1 LDNKFRINILSLSAG
16 LIVFG
21 LVFYEFVQLFMLYE
35 KNKAQVEKLCTRALD
50 RVTFRIDNK
59 DYDRHIN
66 LSQEDISDLYR
77 KILESEFEGVF
88 SENDSIN
95 IKDTTIV
102 VDQTLEPFIVVKP
115 SVIDSLAK
123 DSVKNIVLIQ
133 EATELKDFLF
143 GAKGMDKKSKSR
155 LEIHLDLKVIQ
166 HILDKDKLVEKLIKQ
181 AITDNKNRSPQER
194 VNVRTLA
201 TLLKEELDKEEL
213 PDDFRF
219 NVLKEGKKRELIRF
233 QEIPSN
239 YSNELNSKKGYS
251 RILFPSDKVNQK
263 LWLTVYFPDERAFI
277 LREIQAYILVT
288 FFLIVLMISTLY
300 FLLKTILDQR
310 HISEMKSDFI
320 SNMTHEFKTP
330 ISTIS
335 LACQA
340 LKDKDMVSEEIY
352 PAIQPFVSMIS
363 DENKRLENLVEG
375 ILRSAVLNKG
385 DVILRKEDINIQEII
400 SRQIEIILFKKKENT
415 EIELIVEGT
424 PRLVNADKLHFTN
437 VIGNLLDN
445 AVKYSTQ
452 TAHIRIK
459 IEYNKSIFISV
470 KDRGIGIAK
479 EHLTKIFDNLYRVP
493 TGNIHNVKGFG
504 LGLSYVK
511 AICDAHR
518 WSLSVK
524 SEEQRGSE
532 FIIEIK
538 QHGN

>member
-1 LDNKFRINILSLSAG
+1 
-16 LIVFG
+16 
-21 LVFYEFVQLFMLYE
+21 MLYE
-35 KNKAQVEKLCTRALD
+35 KNKAQVEKLCNRALD
-50 RVTFRIDNK
+50 RVTFRVDNK

-66 LSQEDISDLYR
+66 LSQEDISGLYR

-88 SENDSIN
+88 STEDSLN
-95 IKDTTIV
+95 IKDTTFVIN
-102 VDQTLEPFIVVKP
+102 QSLEPFIVIKP
-115 SVIDSLAK
+115 TTKDSLSK
-123 DSVKNIVLIQ
+123 DSLKKIVFIQ
-133 EATELKDFLF
+133 EATELKEFLI
-143 GAKGMDKKSKSR
+143 GAKELNQEGKGR

-166 HILDKDKLVEKLIKQ
+166 HILDKDKLVEKLIRQ
-181 AITDNKNRSPQER
+181 AINDNKNRSPQER
-194 VNVRTLA
+194 VNVVLLA
-201 TLLKEELDKEEL
+201 SLLREELDKEDL
-213 PDDFRF
+213 PDDFEF
-219 NVLKEGKKRELIRF
+219 NVVKEGKERQLILFNTR
-233 QEIPSN
+233 PAN
-239 YSNELNSKKGYS
+239 YSNEKNTKKGYS

-263 LWLTVYFPDERAFI
+263 LILTVYFPDERAFI

-288 FFLIVLMISTLY
+288 FLLVVLMVSTLY
-300 FLLKTILDQR
+300 FLIKTILEQR

-340 LKDKDMVSEEIY
+340 LKDKDMVASEIN
-352 PAIQPFVSMIS
+352 PAIQPFVTMIA

-385 DVILRKEDINIQEII
+385 DILLRKEDLNIQEIV
-400 SRQIEIILFKKKENT
+400 SKQIEIVLFKKKENT
-415 EIELIVEGT
+415 EIELSVEGT
-424 PRLVNADKLHFTN
+424 PRVIHADKLHVTN

-445 AVKYSTQ
+445 AVKYSKGS
-452 TAHIRIK
+452 AHIRVK
-459 IEYNKSIFISV
+459 IEYNKNVYIRV

-511 AICDAHR
+511 AICDAHG
-518 WSLSVK
+518 WNLSVK
-524 SEEQRGSE
+524 SEEHKGSE

-538 QHGN
+538 QHAN

>member
-1 LDNKFRINILSLSAG
+1 
-16 LIVFG
+16 
-21 LVFYEFVQLFMLYE
+21 
-35 KNKAQVEKLCTRALD
+35 
-50 RVTFRIDNK
+50 
-59 DYDRHIN
+59 
-66 LSQEDISDLYR
+66 
-77 KILESEFEGVF
+77 
-88 SENDSIN
+88 
-95 IKDTTIV
+95 
-102 VDQTLEPFIVVKP
+102 
-115 SVIDSLAK
+115 
-123 DSVKNIVLIQ
+123 
-133 EATELKDFLF
+133 
-143 GAKGMDKKSKSR
+143 
-155 LEIHLDLKVIQ
+155 
-166 HILDKDKLVEKLIKQ
+166 
-181 AITDNKNRSPQER
+181 
-194 VNVRTLA
+194 
-201 TLLKEELDKEEL
+201 
-213 PDDFRF
+213 
-219 NVLKEGKKRELIRF
+219 
-233 QEIPSN
+233 
-239 YSNELNSKKGYS
+239 
-251 RILFPSDKVNQK
+251 
-263 LWLTVYFPDERAFI
+263 
-277 LREIQAYILVT
+277 
-288 FFLIVLMISTLY
+288 MISTLY

-310 HISEMKSDFI
+310 HISEMKTDFI

-385 DVILRKEDINIQEII
+385 DIVLRKEDINIQEIV

-415 EIELIVEGT
+415 EIELTVEGS

-445 AVKYSTQ
+445 AVKYSTH

-459 IEYNKSIFISV
+459 IEYNKSILISV

-511 AICDAHR
+511 AICDAHQ
-518 WSLSVK
+518 WNLSVK
-524 SEEQRGSE
+524 SEEQKGSE

-538 QHGN
+538 

>member
-1 LDNKFRINILSLSAG
+1 MDNKFRINILSLSAG

>member
-1 LDNKFRINILSLSAG
+1 
-16 LIVFG
+16 
-21 LVFYEFVQLFMLYE
+21 MLYE

-219 NVLKEGKKRELIRF
+219 NVFKEGKKRELIRF

-288 FFLIVLMISTLY
+288 FFLILLMISTLY

-385 DVILRKEDINIQEII
+385 DVILRKEEINIQEII